1 MVTLS
6 PGGCLSELIVRRK
19 KPVCVCVCGVQP
31 QTACSTYLC
40 CAQWPCPCPCPCPLG
55 ESIFQSMERNM
66 TASSFYS
73 CELTVN
79 RFISRFYTSS
89 FLFIKFPSR
98 WLDHV
103 MTFYHF
109 SYPFVQSGYNVTL
122 LTCTC
127 ICVCLRFIKRESGS
141 AMKCFMAVVGSLKW
155 SVVTAVHRVVCCV
168 EQTIW
173 TFYVR
178 AVSKH
183 PNRSTSWHIFMKLCA
198 HFRHLGLPR
207 LRTSNCSST
216 ARACLREVSGNYGHV
231 VLKYVVTVSMSHGVR
246 RCSSTGK
253 HKATR
258 PSCLRTI
265 CWKDFFGSTDR
276 PRACLDVL

>member
-1 MVTLS
+1 VLAAVLCFHGKVFFVTFNL
-6 PGGCLSELIVRRK
+6 ENIVRRYGDTQSGRLSLRINCK
-19 KPVCVCVCGVQP
+19 AEEASVCGVQP

-141 AMKCFMAVVGSLKW
+141 AMKCFMAVVGSLK
-155 SVVTAVHRVVCCV
+155 
-168 EQTIW
+168 
-173 TFYVR
+173 
-178 AVSKH
+178 
-183 PNRSTSWHIFMKLCA
+183 
-198 HFRHLGLPR
+198 
-207 LRTSNCSST
+207 
-216 ARACLREVSGNYGHV
+216 
-231 VLKYVVTVSMSHGVR
+231 
-246 RCSSTGK
+246 
-253 HKATR
+253 
-258 PSCLRTI
+258 
-265 CWKDFFGSTDR
+265 
-276 PRACLDVL
+276 